1 MVQRTFSWKKHLAA
15 FLITCLLFVIGFM
28 IGLRVSDYRLTLL
41 QELNAEQRADFESL
55 QLQYAYL
62 STSNTSCVAL
72 QNALENSV
80 SQLEDSRVKLEQY
93 LEASSTPTAFMLE
106 KREYMLAEIR
116 YWLLTGQTEKACGK
130 DHVRIL
136 FFYQDDDTCQDCS
149 AQGYI
154 LTSLK
159 DTFKE
164 KLLIF
169 SLDATSDEPMVEII
183 KDVYNVSTTPG
194 IVVDEE
200 VFSGLVLKE
209 DLFTTICS
217 HFAEPSYPCPVS

>member
-1 MVQRTFSWKKHLAA
+1 MIQRTFSWKKHLAA
-15 FLITCLLFVIGFM
+15 FVITCLLFVIGLM
-28 IGLRVSDYRLTLL
+28 IGLNVSDYRLALL
-41 QELNAEQRADFESL
+41 QEFTAQQRADFESL

-80 SQLEDSRVKLEQY
+80 TQLEDARVKLEQY
-93 LEASSTPTAFMLE
+93 LRASATPTAFLLE

-116 YWLLTGQTEKACGK
+116 YWLLAGQTEHACGK
-130 DHVRIL
+130 DHVRVL
-136 FFYQDDDTCQDCS
+136 FFYQDDDACSDCS

-159 DTFKE
+159 DTFDE

-169 SLDATSDEPMVEII
+169 SLDATSGEPMVRII
-183 KDVYNVSTTPG
+183 RDVYNITMAPS

-200 VFSGLVLKE
+200 VFSGLTIEK
-209 DLFTTICS
+209 DLFDTICS
-217 HFAEPSYPCPVS
+217 HFTTPLAPCSS